1 VIRRAGI
8 LALTALVAAAAG
20 CGGGGGESG
29 GKPNATGGEEQSRQ
43 TEAQTEAIYVT
54 VGGLKYQVQ
63 LSRVLNPAD
72 VEDEAY
78 LKGLPTDAQELG
90 SDETWFG
97 IFMRVENP
105 TEESLTPTEDYEITD
120 TEDKVYT
127 PVPLDT
133 DANSFAYVPEPLGKD
148 GLLPRI
154 DSPAGQGVIQGA
166 LVLFRLEIDTL
177 AHRPLKLHF
186 RDADSG
192 DEGVIDLDV

>member
-1 VIRRAGI
+1 MIRRAGI
-8 LALTALVAAAAG
+8 LALTALALAAAG
-20 CGGGGGESG
+20 CGSSGGESG
-29 GKPNATGGEEQSRQ
+29 GNNATGGEEQSRQ

-78 LKGLPTDAQELG
+78 LKGLPSDAQDLS

-105 TEESLTPTEDYEITD
+105 TEEALTPTEDYEITD
-120 TEDKVYT
+120 TQDKSYT
-127 PVPLDT
+127 PVSLDT
-133 DANSFAYVPEPLGKD
+133 DANSFAYTPEPLEKGD
-148 GLLPRI
+148 LLPPV

-186 RDADSG
+186 RDPDTG